1 MRLEPGN
8 PSPPTLELMPTLSLE
23 PPGMPEHTKSSPWG
37 KSLCPVLPHSVPP
50 QAWACSLVCLPGTLT
65 VTQGLA
71 HVSTG
76 G

>member
-37 KSLCPVLPHSVPP
+37 KSLWPVLPHPRRGPARLSVY
-50 QAWACSLVCLPGTLT
+50 
-65 VTQGLA
+65 LA
-71 HVSTG
+71 L
-76 G
+76 